1 MATRGRPETE
11 PRSGLLLAGSRAAG
25 PRRRLW
31 IALLATGSCAGP
43 AVAERWRIEPAA
55 ETQLQWTSN
64 SDFGRSQGK
73 EDTILQVK
81 PKLTIRGE
89 GARLN
94 ISGTVGLDG
103 VAYVNRTQD
112 SRIAPQADVT
122 ARLEAVERL
131 FYVEAGYRATQVSE
145 DPFSVRPESGSTVNS
160 VTTTQSRLSPY
171 IEGTA
176 PGDVRYSLRS
186 DNTWVRE
193 IGGTSGVSTTAGY
206 FGRHSAAVQKAP
218 RPLGWRFEA
227 ERSYTRYDNAVE
239 PDFRLDQARFFI
251 DYAITPEFMVAV
263 RGGVESNNLV
273 SGVERRH
280 ISGVEANWQ
289 PSPRTTFNA
298 YRENRFFGPAW
309 RGAFSHRMPRVAFNV
324 TVTRNVETAPQ
335 SVFEL
340 PATGNVAGLLDQMY
354 TTRYPDPVERARV
367 VQDVINR
374 NGLATSTLGPITLLS
389 DRVSLATRREASVAF
404 NGVRNT
410 LTITGYR
417 VLTEDLPDSGL
428 LSTGTALGNNVQQ
441 GASVQ
446 LSHNLTSLLALN
458 ATLDWSRIRA
468 LGAVGNE
475 ETKQRSA
482 RVQLSIRASPK
493 TNAFVGGRHRTID
506 SNVVQE
512 GDESAV
518 FVGVDHRF

>member
-1 MATRGRPETE
+1 MATTIPPKPECCHSASTTCF
-11 PRSGLLLAGSRAAG
+11 PRRAG
-25 PRRRLW
+25 PFCLVVLV
-31 IALLATGSCAGP
+31 AGGGTGSAL
-43 AVAERWRIEPAA
+43 AERWQIEPAA

-73 EDTILQVK
+73 EDTVVQVK
-81 PKLTIRGE
+81 PKVTFRGE

-94 ISGTVGLDG
+94 VSGTVAFDG

-122 ARLEAVERL
+122 ARLEAVERF

-171 IEGTA
+171 IQGTA
-176 PGDVRYSLRS
+176 PGDVRYSVRS
-186 DNTWVRE
+186 DNSWVRE

-206 FGRHSAAVQKAP
+206 FGRHTAEIQKAP
-218 RPLGWRFEA
+218 RPLGWRLEL
-227 ERSYTRYDNAVE
+227 ERSVTRYENAVD
-239 PDFRLDQARFFI
+239 PDFKLDLARLFVN
-251 DYAITPEFMVAV
+251 YALTPEFVVAV

-273 SGVERRH
+273 SGVERRR
-280 ISGVEANWQ
+280 ISGVEANWT
-289 PSPRTTFNA
+289 PSPRTTFNV

-340 PATGNVAGLLDQMY
+340 PATANVAGLLDQMY

-374 NGLATSTLGPITLLS
+374 NGLPTSTAGATALLS
-389 DRVSLATRREASVAF
+389 DRVSLATRREASLAF

-410 LTITGYR
+410 LTLTGYH
-417 VLTEDLPDSGL
+417 VLIEDLPDSGAL
-428 LSTGTALGNNVQQ
+428 VTGTALGNNVQQ
-441 GASVQ
+441 GGSV
-446 LSHNLTSLLALN
+446 LLNHNLSPLLALN
-458 ATLDWSRIRA
+458 VALDWSHIRA

-475 ETKQRSA
+475 QTRQRNA
-482 RVQLSIRASPK
+482 RVQVNVKVSPK
-493 TNAFVGGRHRTID
+493 TNAFLGGRHRTID

-512 GDESAV
+512 GKESGV
-518 FVGVDHRF
+518 FVGMDHRF